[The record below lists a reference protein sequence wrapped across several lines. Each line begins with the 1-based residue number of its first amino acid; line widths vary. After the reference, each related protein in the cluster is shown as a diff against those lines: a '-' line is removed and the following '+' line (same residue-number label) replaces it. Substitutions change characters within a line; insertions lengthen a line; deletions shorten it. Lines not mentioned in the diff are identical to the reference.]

1 MVLAVSARGADAGEL
16 SWPVLMERYRAQR
29 DQAREERDEA
39 RVVFARGIAALQTTA
54 GRPSDDF
61 EGAVE

>member
-1 MVLAVSARGADAGEL
+1 MSARGFDPGDL
-16 SWPVLMERYRAQR
+16 SWDHLTERLRAQR

-61 EGAVE
+61 DGAVE